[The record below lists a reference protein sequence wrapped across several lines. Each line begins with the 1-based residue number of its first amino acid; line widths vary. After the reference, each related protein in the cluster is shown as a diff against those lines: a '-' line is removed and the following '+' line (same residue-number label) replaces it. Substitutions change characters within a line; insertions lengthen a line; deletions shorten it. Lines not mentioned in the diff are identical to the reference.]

1 MVFVKVSETYDLST
15 KVGKI
20 GIVGIHTPRGSLFT
34 RMWGGLI
41 GQHKKFRFASC
52 DITMACA
59 SMLPADPLQIGVEAG
74 AIAPQDM
81 FNPILYKAVSNESMN
96 RIVQF
101 MYAQY
106 KSQPLGQSTLRK
118 GSVIDINDVDKFGD
132 TESPADQLKMYYSLL
147 ADDDGWRKAMP
158 QAGLQMKGLYP
169 LVYQMVNAYGFPY
182 ANTSATEIDNSIGAY
197 DNQITL
203 PNGSGNDAAVYSKDT
218 TPFKGPSMRMP
229 WMPTKVLATTV
240 RNYVA
245 ANGPA
250 SSGGLIE
257 DTMEQ
262 IVGQFPPCYVACM
275 VLPPATLNQLYYRLK
290 VTWTIELAD
299 LIPLTA
305 TMNWNDMASVGALA
319 YGTDYALQ
327 SEATA
332 KTASLDLVD
341 TTGADATKVMEGI

>member
-52 DITMACA
+52 DVTMACA

-96 RIVQF
+96 RLVQF

-106 KSQPLGQSTLRK
+106 KSSPLGDSSLLQ
-118 GSVIDINDVDKFGD
+118 GSVIDINNVEAFGD
-132 TESPADQLKMYYSLL
+132 TSSPADQFAMYYALL
-147 ADDDGWRKAMP
+147 SDDDGWRKAMP
-158 QAGLQMKGLYP
+158 QAGLQMKGLFP
-169 LVYQMVNAYGFPY
+169 LVYQMVSAYGLEY
-182 ANTSATEIDNSIGAY
+182 TNTSATEMDNDISKYGE
-197 DNQITL
+197 QVTL
-203 PNGSGNDAAVYSKDT
+203 PNGSGNTASVYSGSGT
-218 TPFKGPSMRMP
+218 VPFKGPSMRMP
-229 WMPTKVLATTV
+229 WMPTKVLAETPRKFVGTTADGTTI
-240 RNYVA
+240 N
-245 ANGPA
+245 
-250 SSGGLIE
+250 
-257 DTMEQ
+257 DTMQ
-262 IVGQFPPCYVACM
+262 QVVGDFPPCYVACM

-290 VTWTIELAD
+290 ITWTIELAD

-305 TMNWNDMASVGALA
+305 TMNWNDMASVGAIA
-319 YGTDYALQ
+319 YGTDYSLQ
-327 SEATA
+327 AEATA
-332 KTASLDLVD
+332 QTASLEMVD
-341 TTGADATKVMEGI
+341 TTGADVTKVMEGM

>member
-52 DITMACA
+52 DVTMACA
-59 SMLPADPLQIGVEAG
+59 SMLPADPLQIGLEAG

-96 RIVQF
+96 RLVQF

-106 KSQPLGQSTLRK
+106 KASPLGDSSLMK
-118 GSVIDINDVDKFGD
+118 GSVIDINDVEAFGD
-132 TESPADQLKMYYSLL
+132 TSSPADQLAMYYALL

-158 QAGLQMKGLYP
+158 QAGLQMKGLFP
-169 LVYQMVNAYGFPY
+169 LVYQMVSAYGFNY
-182 ANTSATEIDNSIGAY
+182 ANTSATEMDNDISKYGE
-197 DNQITL
+197 QVTL
-203 PNGSGNDAAVYSKDT
+203 PNGSANTAAVYSGSGT

-229 WMPTKVLATTV
+229 WMPTKILAETPRKFVQTTADGKEI
-240 RNYVA
+240 N
-245 ANGPA
+245 
-250 SSGGLIE
+250 

-262 IVGQFPPCYVACM
+262 VVGDFPPCYVACM

-305 TMNWNDMASVGALA
+305 TMNWNDMASVGAIA

-341 TTGADATKVMEGI
+341 TTGADATKVMEGM